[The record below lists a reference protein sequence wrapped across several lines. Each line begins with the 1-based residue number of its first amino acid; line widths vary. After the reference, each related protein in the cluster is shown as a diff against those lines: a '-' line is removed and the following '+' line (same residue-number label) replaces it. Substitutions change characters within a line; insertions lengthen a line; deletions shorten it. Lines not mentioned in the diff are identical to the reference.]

1 MIIRCAVCK
10 KQVVVQWPEL
20 WGYKRKNRFMCSWKC
35 LRAFDNKE
43 KGAKEVYTKTKKDGT
58 PAKKSGPKPKAEPE
72 VELVYDPS
80 IMEEYRREQ
89 AQKAANEKARNAEPV
104 TEEKTETDQRDLFHT
119 AAIRNKR
126 MGTFYYDE
134 KFRTIDWRNPF
145 GEEISLPPEDWK
157 WLGDH
162 IYEILIAL
170 GVEV

>member
-1 MIIRCAVCK
+1 M
-10 KQVVVQWPEL
+10 
-20 WGYKRKNRFMCSWKC
+20 KR
-35 LRAFDNKE
+35 
-43 KGAKEVYTKTKKDGT
+43 TK
-58 PAKKSGPKPKAEPE
+58 

-80 IMEEYRREQ
+80 IVEEYRREQ

-119 AAIRNKR
+119 VAIRNKR

-134 KFRTIDWRNPF
+134 KFRTIDWRHPF